1 MLVKLIEDNSL
12 RATQDGYQ
20 VEIRLEWYRSLPL
33 SCIEKVQLILDGQ
46 WVAPET
52 MRFGINDREYRLDAL
67 PGLAE
72 EDWFV
77 LDPAVLRVHD
87 PGRIAS
93 GERHTVEVEVAFRVP
108 YILIGP
114 GRFLVRTDRYT
125 TTQVAA

>member
-1 MLVKLIEDNSL
+1 MLVRLIEDNSL

-33 SCIEKVQLILDGQ
+33 SCIEQVQLTLDEQ
-46 WVAPET
+46 PVPPNAI
-52 MRFGINDREYRLDAL
+52 RFGVNDHEYRLDEL
-67 PGLAE
+67 PELAD

-87 PGRIAS
+87 PGRVVA

-108 YILIGP
+108 YIPIGP
-114 GRFLVRTDRYT
+114 GTFLINSDRYT
-125 TTQVAA
+125 TTQIAA